1 MKTTDGSMYI
11 LIQLVMVRERG
22 RGQFTLSLTVNGTGT
37 HQVDKLVNDAR
48 KKDRREEK
56 I

>member
-1 MKTTDGSMYI
+1 
-11 LIQLVMVRERG
+11 MVRERE
-22 RGQFTLSLTVNGTGT
+22 RNRQFTPSLTEGSIY
-37 HQVDKLVNDAR
+37 QVGKLVNDAR